1 MSDTSFITPFIIGTR
16 GSDLALAQSTLTKQ
30 ALAEAHPN
38 QAVNEQVIKTIGDQR
53 QDLKLTEFAS
63 QRIVDK
69 GIFTK
74 ELEVALAEGSIHA
87 AVHSLKDV
95 PTVLD
100 EAFAITAV
108 LPRED
113 TRDVLI
119 TKAALQGGLEG
130 LPQAARLATS
140 SVRRQAQLQW
150 HRPDLRVEEIRG
162 NVPTR
167 LRKLLADDG
176 LDGILLAMAGLKR
189 LHILQADAVTF
200 AWDDQTLHVTP
211 LAPPE
216 FLPACGQG
224 AVALEIL
231 AKDEPSRHLLK
242 AINHQPTWTR
252 ITVERLILERLDAG
266 CHTPVGVHTWFESD
280 QLSIHARVFDEH
292 ALMKPPK
299 EAQLSGS
306 THDPIALVDQ
316 LMVLLN

>member
-1 MSDTSFITPFIIGTR
+1 MSATTPFIIGTR
-16 GSDLALAQSTLTKQ
+16 GSDLALAQSTLTQ
-30 ALAEAHPN
+30 SALAEAHPN
-38 QAVNEQVIKTIGDQR
+38 QAVKEQIIKTIGDQR
-53 QDLKLTEFAS
+53 QDLKLTEFAT
-63 QRIVDK
+63 QQIVDK

-100 EAFAITAV
+100 AAFAITAV

-119 TKAALQGGLEG
+119 TKAPLENGLKG

-150 HRPDLRVEEIRG
+150 HRPDLQVEEIRG

-167 LRKLLADDG
+167 LSKLLAEG
-176 LDGILLAMAGLKR
+176 GPDGILLAMAGLKR
-189 LHILQADAVTF
+189 LNVVQADVASFT
-200 AWDDQTLHVTP
+200 WDDQTLHVTP

-231 AKDEPSRHLLK
+231 AKDKTSRHLLE

-266 CHTPVGVHTWFESD
+266 CHTPVGVHTWFEGD
-280 QLSIHARVFDEH
+280 QLGIHARVFDEH
-292 ALMKPPK
+292 ALAKPPK
-299 EAQLSGS
+299 EAHLLGS
-306 THDPIALVDQ
+306 TEDLVALVDQ
-316 LMVLLN
+316 LMRLLN